1 MSLNINNIQTLFPSN
16 KAKLLNR
23 HGNELC
29 FKNNLKAWCIRL
41 IDGKWLILVIDTG
54 KVIETQAYDSEYKAC
69 LKFLYLCRIITTDH
83 PNEPKILHMDRD
95 HCFAEKNGEYILD
108 TRVMCNTHGEYSWEM
123 ELNEEEIKEF
133 EKYGWKFINSL
144 IIQVDSSNPAQKN
157 SKFSQRN
164 KTNWYLSSQELK
176 AWQELQ
182 IIEKPI
188 IIEKPTYQE
197 PQKNGIKIIIGFV
210 GLILIFYIIFFLL

>member
-1 MSLNINNIQTLFPSN
+1 
-16 KAKLLNR
+16 
-23 HGNELC
+23 
-29 FKNNLKAWCIRL
+29 
-41 IDGKWLILVIDTG
+41 
-54 KVIETQAYDSEYKAC
+54 
-69 LKFLYLCRIITTDH
+69 
-83 PNEPKILHMDRD
+83 
-95 HCFAEKNGEYILD
+95 
-108 TRVMCNTHGEYSWEM
+108 M

-188 IIEKPTYQE
+188 I
-197 PQKNGIKIIIGFV
+197 
-210 GLILIFYIIFFLL
+210 